1 MFSNEPKKEQPTE
14 QISENTENVD
24 AFRWRYAEQRAF
36 EKNETNKQR
45 KHGMLAAILVMVSSF
60 AVCFLLLCG
69 VLIWNGKGDTDS
81 LESVAD
87 AVDRVNPSTVLV
99 SATGIASQGYG
110 TGFFVRADG
119 YIVTNYHV
127 IEQATTVRVKLY
139 SGETH
144 QATVVGYSV
153 FDDLAVL
160 KIAGNHYPAVQIG
173 DSSRVRVGETVIA
186 IGNPGGTEGAWT
198 TTRGIVSAL
207 DRKIVINEHDET
219 YEMTMLQTDAP
230 VNTGNSGG
238 PLCNARGEVIGIVT
252 RKLTGYESLGFA
264 LPINGSMEIVHAII
278 THGHANDVD
287 SSITRI
293 RPTLGIQCYDVVKG
307 EEYTLDGKSFI
318 AAADGVWVAGV
329 VEDSGA
335 DGVLEIGDI
344 IVAIDGTT
352 VSDTEALK
360 NALFEYRAGDQIE
373 LTVIREGREKK
384 LSVTLKK
391 S

>member
-1 MFSNEPKKEQPTE
+1 
-14 QISENTENVD
+14 
-24 AFRWRYAEQRAF
+24 
-36 EKNETNKQR
+36 
-45 KHGMLAAILVMVSSF
+45 
-60 AVCFLLLCG
+60 
-69 VLIWNGKGDTDS
+69 
-81 LESVAD
+81 
-87 AVDRVNPSTVLV
+87 
-99 SATGIASQGYG
+99 
-110 TGFFVRADG
+110 
-119 YIVTNYHV
+119 
-127 IEQATTVRVKLY
+127 
-139 SGETH
+139 
-144 QATVVGYSV
+144 
-153 FDDLAVL
+153 
-160 KIAGNHYPAVQIG
+160 
-173 DSSRVRVGETVIA
+173 
-186 IGNPGGTEGAWT
+186 
-198 TTRGIVSAL
+198 
-207 DRKIVINEHDET
+207 
-219 YEMTMLQTDAP
+219 MTMLQTDAP